1 MFIFITQTCFALLS
15 FGRSLACIDKVSD
28 CTKCVSL
35 SNELVLAGPIL
46 NGLNPNEL
54 PVDLCNT
61 FDDLSGRN
69 KIKRKM

>member
-15 FGRSLACIDKVSD
+15 FGRSLACINKVSD
-28 CTKCVSL
+28 CTKYIFL
-35 SNELVLAGPIL
+35 SNELVLARTIL
-46 NGLNPNEL
+46 IGLNPNEL
-54 PVDLCNT
+54 PIELCST